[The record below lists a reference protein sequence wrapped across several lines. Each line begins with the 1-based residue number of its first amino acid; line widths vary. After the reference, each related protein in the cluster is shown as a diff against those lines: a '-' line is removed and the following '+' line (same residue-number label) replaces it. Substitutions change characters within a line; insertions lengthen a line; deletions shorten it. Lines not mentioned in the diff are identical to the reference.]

1 MVMMIAGIALLL
13 VVAVVFIL
21 TLNRPEQISN
31 VSDSS
36 HALQT
41 GGPQGADDE
50 SISRVERQILPVF
63 GNQEFVA
70 ERKHARFQIEISPQA
85 VGVYTYDEAV
95 ATRVYVV
102 AGSKLEAFDELAM
115 KLCGRYSR
123 EGELPEQAFCGDW
136 LKGDRY
142 QMRIVGQQQFTAAEI
157 MQGLVPPA

>member
-1 MVMMIAGIALLL
+1 M

-21 TLNRPEQISN
+21 TLNRQEQVSK

-41 GGPQGADDE
+41 GGPQGEDDE

-63 GNQEFVA
+63 GNQELVA
-70 ERKHARFQIEISPQA
+70 ERKHARFQIEICPQA
-85 VGVYTYDEAV
+85 AEIYAYDEAA

-123 EGELPEQAFCGDW
+123 EGEFPEQAFCGDW

-142 QMRIVGQQQFTAAEI
+142 QMRIVGQHPFTAAEI
-157 MQGLVPPA
+157 MQGIVPPA